1 MRRCIMVMIKRGK
14 LGITRRENLILHFLY
29 LLSIFISFIFQC
41 NIPMSTDSDDSLPS
55 EPTFRTLINVTVTT
69 DAIDQRSRHTS
80 EDQICQAIGI
90 AAHSRLG
97 CKDDASPRRHRFK
110 FISLNLSFYIIFSKI
125 PIKTSVKYLA
135 IPLVYLPSFTFH
147 FNLNH
152 QFPSFSLI
160 SFLYQINHNHHTSSR
175 KFIFRIE
182 LHKPPTDRH
191 SRSPSLSL
199 PDT

>member
-41 NIPMSTDSDDSLPS
+41 NIPTSTGSNDSLPS

-90 AAHSRLG
+90 TAHSRLG
-97 CKDDASPRRHRFK
+97 CKDDASPHRHRFK

-125 PIKTSVKYLA
+125 PIKTSVKYLVTE
-135 IPLVYLPSFTFH
+135 ISLPSH
-147 FNLNH
+147 F
-152 QFPSFSLI
+152 
-160 SFLYQINHNHHTSSR
+160 
-175 KFIFRIE
+175 
-182 LHKPPTDRH
+182 D
-191 SRSPSLSL
+191 LSL
-199 PDT
+199 LCNPPVS